1 MNKKTIL
8 DLSFSRPAVYEI
20 KVQGSLTESEAKRLG
35 GLKLKI
41 RKNEADT
48 MESTLKGKISD
59 QSALSGILNG
69 LYDMH
74 LMVLSVN
81 ILKD

>member
-8 DLSFSRPAVYEI
+8 DLSFSLPAIYEI
-20 KVQGSLTESEAKRLG
+20 KVQGELTENEARRLG
-35 GLKLKI
+35 GLELKV
-41 RKNEADT
+41 RKNEEGK
-48 MESTLKGKISD
+48 MISTLEGKISD

-74 LMVLSVN
+74 MMVISVN
-81 ILKD
+81 IVQQ

>member
-8 DLSFSRPAVYEI
+8 DLSFSKPAIYEI

-35 GLKLKI
+35 GLELNVH
-41 RKNEADT
+41 KNEAGK
-48 MESTLKGKISD
+48 MISTLKGKISD
-59 QSALSGILNG
+59 QSALSGILNS

-74 LMVLSVN
+74 IMVLSVN